1 MPFLFMLGLNT
12 RILWD
17 LKHVKVFL
25 CCKHVYPFIPY
36 RRNQT
41 LDNTFV
47 GTEIWLQKET
57 KKRDQ
62 LIFGA
67 SEVTAISR
75 CLINTTELLLV
86 DAASL

>member
-1 MPFLFMLGLNT
+1 MGPEACEG
-12 RILWD
+12 
-17 LKHVKVFL
+17 VSVFYL
-25 CCKHVYPFIPY
+25 YPFIPY

-75 CLINTTELLLV
+75 CLINTTELLMV

>member
-1 MPFLFMLGLNT
+1 M
-12 RILWD
+12 
-17 LKHVKVFL
+17 
-25 CCKHVYPFIPY
+25 
-36 RRNQT
+36 RNQA

-57 KKRDQ
+57 KKRNQ

-75 CLINTTELLLV
+75 CLINTELLMV